1 MDQGALHRGAGDRG
15 RQPVRVA
22 LAGAAEVL
30 DAAGVDSPRADAEWL
45 LVHVLGTDR
54 GRLLVADDLDG
65 DMQRRFSDLIALR
78 AQRIPM
84 QHLVGTAAFGPVELR
99 VGPGVFVPRPETE
112 LLYAWAHDLAE
123 RECAERT
130 SAVRESCSSATEYT
144 VVDLCSGSGALAL
157 ALAVTLPGV
166 RVHAVE
172 KSPEAATWLQRNVD
186 GLDVAAR
193 VMVHIGDVTDVRAVS
208 AMVGGKADL
217 VVSNPPYVP
226 SATPVPAEV
235 HADPAMAVFGGEDGM
250 DVIGPMAATIA
261 AILRP
266 GGCVGIEHDDTT
278 ADAVTGL
285 LCGTGDFDEVTSHS
299 DLAGRPRFV
308 TARRRAR

>member
-1 MDQGALHRGAGDRG
+1 MNPGTGDAG
-15 RQPVRVA
+15 RQPVRLA
-22 LAGAAEVL
+22 LAEATGVL
-30 DAAGVDSPRADAEWL
+30 AAAGVDSPRADAEWL

-54 GRLLVADDLDG
+54 GRLLVADDLDHEARG
-65 DMQRRFSDLIALR
+65 RFAGLIALR

-84 QHLVGTAAFGPVELR
+84 QHLVGTAAFGPVELH

-112 LLYAWAHDLAE
+112 LLYAWAHQLAE
-123 RECAERT
+123 RELAG
-130 SAVRESCSSATEYT
+130 AAAQFT
-144 VVDLCSGSGALAL
+144 VVDLCSGSGALAI
-157 ALAVTLPGV
+157 ALAATLPGA

-172 KSPEAATWLQRNVD
+172 KSPEATTWLQRNVD
-186 GLDVAAR
+186 GLAADVAAR
-193 VMVHIGDVTDVRAVS
+193 VAVHTGDVTDAGAVA
-208 AMVGGKADL
+208 AMVGAPADL

-226 SATPVPAEV
+226 STTPVPAEV
-235 HADPAMAVFGGEDGM
+235 YADPAMAVFGGEDGM
-250 DVIGPMAATIA
+250 DVITPMAATIA

-285 LCGTGDFDEVTSHS
+285 LHGTGDFDEVTSHT

-308 TARRRAR
+308 TARRRGR